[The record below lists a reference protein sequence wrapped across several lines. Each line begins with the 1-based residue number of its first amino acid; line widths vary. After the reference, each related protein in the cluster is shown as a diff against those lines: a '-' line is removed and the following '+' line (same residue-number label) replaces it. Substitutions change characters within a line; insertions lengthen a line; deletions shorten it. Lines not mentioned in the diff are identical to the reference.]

1 MLDGRVYSYT
11 GHEDWDDQ
19 PSAKLEAVAETAM
32 ETSKA
37 YIRASGFARPTS
49 DDWTVERA
57 DYLAMAVRTDRATER
72 MLAELSEDERAR
84 INGVIGRYGLTRGG
98 LLS

>member
-1 MLDGRVYSYT
+1 
-11 GHEDWDDQ
+11 
-19 PSAKLEAVAETAM
+19 
-32 ETSKA
+32 
-37 YIRASGFARPTS
+37 
-49 DDWTVERA
+49 
-57 DYLAMAVRTDRATER
+57 MAVRTDRATER